1 MALREAS
8 GTQNP
13 VFTRVISGHCV
24 LGLRLG
30 KVVGPLLLH
39 FWEGSFIIWGTLLR
53 LHVVCSENGLPC
65 QTASLVCL
73 CRHTWSCIP
82 TVLENLQPDALRHDF
97 VIRFLWGGG
106 GGEGRNS
113 LMYQIDHLLVY
124 S

>member
-13 VFTRVISGHCV
+13 VYTRVISGHCV

-39 FWEGSFIIWGTLLR
+39 FWGSSFIIWGTLLR
-53 LHVVCSENGLPC
+53 LHVACSENGLPF

-73 CRHTWSCIP
+73 CRHTWS
-82 TVLENLQPDALRHDF
+82 LHPD
-97 VIRFLWGGG
+97 GP
-106 GGEGRNS
+106 
-113 LMYQIDHLLVY
+113 
-124 S
+124 

>member
-13 VFTRVISGHCV
+13 VYTRVISGHCV

-39 FWEGSFIIWGTLLR
+39 FWGSSFIIWGTLLR
-53 LHVVCSENGLPC
+53 LHVACSENGLPF

-73 CRHTWSCIP
+73 CTH
-82 TVLENLQPDALRHDF
+82 LELASRRSLKTFNQMHSDMTFCDKIFVGWWWWRRPKFPHVPD
-97 VIRFLWGGG
+97 
-106 GGEGRNS
+106 
-113 LMYQIDHLLVY
+113 
-124 S
+124 